1 MLALGIIVFWMG
13 GVLKTNLVEVEKKTG
28 GELERVVAVEAGKE
42 QELKQIMGIVDNWDA
57 KSGKLVF
64 MEDKIRHE
72 VLVDPGNMRVMV
84 NSLKVKGRD
93 LMVTENNGLRWEKAI
108 RLSLRERE
116 FFILFPIHR
125 VC

>member
-1 MLALGIIVFWMG
+1 M
-13 GVLKTNLVEVEKKTG
+13 KTNLVEVEKKTG

>member
-1 MLALGIIVFWMG
+1 M
-13 GVLKTNLVEVEKKTG
+13 
-28 GELERVVAVEAGKE
+28 VAVEAGKE

-72 VLVDPGNMRVMV
+72 VLLDPGNMRVMI

-93 LMVTENNGLRWEKAI
+93 LMVTENNGLRWENAFCVGDMIVVRTDEDNQPVFLMNNGYRSCGFKG
-108 RLSLRERE
+108 E
-116 FFILFPIHR
+116 
-125 VC
+125 